1 MQNQQQTRIN
11 QGRVV
16 LYVRTNQSGSEGST
30 EDQLDELQDFCLHEG
45 KTIVATYVD
54 EGFSGAQIDNLP
66 SLNRLLEGAKAG
78 DFDEV
83 LTVKLN
89 RLCSNSSD
97 LLSILQLLK
106 KQKVAFRSLEN
117 PKMDTSSDEGKFLMH
132 ILAAIQEL
140 EDNIDKEAIGRG
152 N

>member
-11 QGRVV
+11 QGEVV
-16 LYVRTNQSGSEGST
+16 LYIRTNQSGSEGST
-30 EDQLDELQDFCLHEG
+30 EDQLDELRNFCLHEG

-54 EGFSGAQIDNLP
+54 EGFSGAPIDNLP

-89 RLCSNSSD
+89 RLCRNSSD
-97 LLSILQLLK
+97 LLTILQLLK

-117 PKMDTSSDEGKFLMH
+117 PKMDTSSDEGEFFMH
-132 ILAAIQEL
+132 ILAAVQEL
-140 EDNIDKEAIGRG
+140 EENIDKEAIERG